1 LVISCKDRRGTGDSA
16 EKEQVSSD
24 NKVAEE
30 KKAEDSEDSG
40 LA

>member
-1 LVISCKDRRGTGDSA
+1 LVISCKNRRGTGDSVE
-16 EKEQVSSD
+16 EKEVSSD
-24 NKVAEE
+24 NEAAEE